1 MEVYVEKGNCRGK
14 WAKFAYVDDSV
25 ERQLARL
32 KIQEMIMGLDTR
44 DVDISRWYDLT
55 TTNAVS
61 LKFYG
66 NTRIDVKFKDSAA
79 AESCFKR
86 LRLNEI
92 KLRDEN

>member
-1 MEVYVEKGNCRGK
+1 MVRPDN
-14 WAKFAYVDDSV
+14 D
-25 ERQLARL
+25 
-32 KIQEMIMGLDTR
+32 
-44 DVDISRWYDLT
+44 
-55 TTNAVS
+55 NAVS

-86 LRLNEI
+86 LRLSEI

>member
-1 MEVYVEKGNCRGK
+1 MNHTTIK
-14 WAKFAYVDDSV
+14 AM
-25 ERQLARL
+25 
-32 KIQEMIMGLDTR
+32 IEMIIVRDTR
-44 DVDISRWYDLT
+44 CVEISLSHDLRAP
-55 TTNAVS
+55 NAVS

-66 NTRIDVKFKDSAA
+66 NTRIDVKFKDSTT

>member
-1 MEVYVEKGNCRGK
+1 MSLGTLSITNVIKISRFCEGIAFG
-14 WAKFAYVDDSV
+14 ADDVLCGS
-25 ERQLARL
+25 
-32 KIQEMIMGLDTR
+32 IEMIIGLDIR
-44 DVDISRWYDLT
+44 NVDISRWYDLT

-66 NTRIDVKFKDSAA
+66 NTRIDVKFKDSVT